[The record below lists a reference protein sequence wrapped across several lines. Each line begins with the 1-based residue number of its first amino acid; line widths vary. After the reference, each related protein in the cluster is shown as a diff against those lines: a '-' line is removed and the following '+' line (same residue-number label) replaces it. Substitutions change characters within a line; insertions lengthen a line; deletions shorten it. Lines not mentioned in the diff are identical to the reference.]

1 MVLDKD
7 FKEFIESLNVHKVD
21 YLVIGGY
28 AVNYHGYPRY
38 TKDIAFWIWLTQEN
52 IDRLLEA
59 INEFGFGS
67 LGLKADDL
75 LNPNNVVQL
84 GYEPYRID
92 LLTDV
97 TGVDFQDCFQRK
109 VTVTVDE
116 IQVNFLSLEDLI
128 QAKRKAGRLQDL
140 ADAQQLEKIKKKK
153 NKKGKRKNDT

>member
-1 MVLDKD
+1 MNLGLSK
-7 FKEFIESLNVHKVD
+7 
-21 YLVIGGY
+21 
-28 AVNYHGYPRY
+28 
-38 TKDIAFWIWLTQEN
+38 
-52 IDRLLEA
+52 
-59 INEFGFGS
+59 S

-75 LNPNNVVQL
+75 LNPNNLVQL

-92 LLTDV
+92 LLTYV
-97 TGVDFQDCFQRK
+97 TGVDFQECFRRK
-109 VTVTVDE
+109 ATVTVDE